1 MKYVFYI
8 FVVFV
13 SLSYSNVCKI
23 ANKIMYSILKN
34 EAYSQKDVG
43 YPYIISFND
52 VSDQLMIKKTK
63 LKQYMI
69 NPRNLDCQNKEFCEK
84 VLKALVKNNITNVD
98 LGPYQIHYKSH
109 YKTVPISTFFDLQKS
124 YIFACNYVKT
134 KIKKYGFNWYAIAS
148 YHSETPK
155 YNAKYQ
161 ISLKE
166 HYRSLKRN

>member
-23 ANKIMYSILKN
+23 DNKIMYSILKN